1 MESKLVTVTTARE
14 VLVISYVTYVTK
26 QVRGKQG
33 SKGGNSLTV
42 NCYLGK
48 EGYQGGKGSKGRR
61 SCCE

>member
-42 NCYLGK
+42 NWEGGIPRREGKQGK
-48 EGYQGGKGSKGRR
+48 EKLL
-61 SCCE
+61 